1 MIRPQPRSNPRRTL
15 SPSSLPLLALIML
28 AGWGGGTAA
37 QEIPEDR
44 FARFRQH
51 MAFPSLVK
59 GGTVA
64 ARWLG
69 DGRKPLRSPASS
81 SP

>member
-1 MIRPQPRSNPRRTL
+1 MIRFQLRSNARCTL
-15 SPSSLPLLALIML
+15 SPSSLLLLALIML
-28 AGWGGGTAA
+28 AGWDGGTAVRK
-37 QEIPEDR
+37 IPEDR

-59 GGTVA
+59 GGTVS

-69 DGRKPLRSPASS
+69 DGHAPQKSS
-81 SP
+81 Q

>member
-1 MIRPQPRSNPRRTL
+1 MIRFQLRSNARCTL
-15 SPSSLPLLALIML
+15 SPSSLLLRALIMP
-28 AGWGGGTAA
+28 AGWDGGTAA
-37 QEIPEDR
+37 QKIPEDR

-59 GGTVA
+59 GGTVG

-69 DGRKPLRSPASS
+69 APQKSS
-81 SP
+81 Q